1 MTDSKVAPTSVRVA
15 FSLGWTLGWGTGALR
30 ALVVAKG
37 WEWFV
42 ADTFG
47 VTALS
52 FFQVWGLLLL
62 IGLVTSHFSPTDAKN
77 DVGPL
82 PAVVSGL
89 LTSVTTSAIYFVS
102 LLILSAF
109 L

>member
-1 MTDSKVAPTSVRVA
+1 MTDSNVAPYEGCAA
-15 FSLGWTLGWGTGALR
+15 FALGWTLGWGTGALR
-30 ALVVAKG
+30 ALVVSKG

-42 ADTFG
+42 AGTFG
-47 VTALS
+47 ATALS

-62 IGLVTSHFSPTDAKN
+62 VGLVTSHFSPTDAKN

-89 LTSVTTSAIYFVS
+89 LTSVTTSVIYFVS
-102 LLILSAF
+102 LLILSVF